1 TTLAEEEAL
10 VASSFDMAIDHF
22 WRAQQAAMNSKQ
34 LDCLGQMANGLQL
47 FCGAVKR
54 SSPDRTFVM
63 AIDHFRR
70 AHQAAM
76 KSNELDCIGQM
87 ANGLQLF
94 CGAVK
99 K

>member
-1 TTLAEEEAL
+1 MEAFM
-10 VASSFDMAIDHF
+10 ASTFDMAIDHF
-22 WRAQQAAMNSKQ
+22 WRTQQAAMNSNQ

-47 FCGAVKR
+47 FCGAVKGNN
-54 SSPDRTFVM
+54 PDRVFDM
-63 AIDHFRR
+63 AIDHFWR
-70 AHQAAM
+70 AQQAAM
-76 KSNELDCIGQM
+76 NSNQLECLGQM